1 MTSPNV
7 KKYTVE
13 DTHNA
18 LRNAVKKALERKK
31 KLGHYSVQ
39 WRANTLVIEGQ
50 DAPEMSTSVSS
61 GQNSKA

>member
-1 MTSPNV
+1 MTSQNV

-50 DAPEMSTSVSS
+50 DAPEMAAPVST